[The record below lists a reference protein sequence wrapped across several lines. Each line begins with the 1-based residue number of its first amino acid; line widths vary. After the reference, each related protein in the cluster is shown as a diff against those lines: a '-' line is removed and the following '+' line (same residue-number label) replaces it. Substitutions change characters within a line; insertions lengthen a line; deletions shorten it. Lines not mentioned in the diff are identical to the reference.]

1 MQIMT
6 TWKKEKT
13 MDIRE
18 DEIVIKRERFEA
30 LVMNE
35 IRLTMIHKQFSTG
48 LYIDNLSVAQLKTL
62 LPCQSAA
69 TEIAI
74 KQRIKELE

>member
-18 DEIVIKRERFEA
+18 DEIIIKRERFEA
-30 LVMNE
+30 LVMTE
-35 IRLTMIHKQFSTG
+35 QRCKMLMRQVDVLTGGKKGM
-48 LYIDNLSVAQLKTL
+48 
-62 LPCQSAA
+62 
-69 TEIAI
+69 
-74 KQRIKELE
+74 LEKAMNHGDK